1 MTTDTR
7 DRQPRIAGHRSSTGF
22 ALSGDA
28 VAIQQLV
35 RPGRCLLPD
44 SQAPIL
50 FSATTTSGD
59 PAMDLIDRAKKIM
72 INPQAEWRVIDDET
86 IDTPTLY
93 KRYIMPLAAIGP
105 VAWLLGMSV
114 VGFGGWR
121 APFLGGIATA
131 IVNYALVLGSVFVI
145 ARIVDALAPTF
156 GATPN
161 PMQSMK
167 LVAYAATS
175 AWLGGIFGLIPELS
189 IIGVLF
195 SIYSLYLLYLGI
207 PVLMK
212 APPDR
217 ALAYTAVIV
226 VAAIVVSFVIGAI
239 IGAFTVRPPGIM

>member
-1 MTTDTR
+1 
-7 DRQPRIAGHRSSTGF
+7 
-22 ALSGDA
+22 
-28 VAIQQLV
+28 
-35 RPGRCLLPD
+35 
-44 SQAPIL
+44 
-50 FSATTTSGD
+50 
-59 PAMDLIDRAKKIM
+59 MDLVDRAKKIM

-121 APFLGGIATA
+121 TPVLGGIATA
-131 IVNYALVLGSVFVI
+131 IVNYALVLASIFVI
-145 ARIVDALAPTF
+145 ARIIDALAPGF

-189 IIGVLF
+189 VIGVLF
-195 SIYSLYLLYLGI
+195 SLYSLYLLYLGI

-212 APPDR
+212 TPPDR
-217 ALAYTAVIV
+217 ALAYTGVIIVAV
-226 VAAIVVSFVIGAI
+226 VAVSLVMGFVIGA
-239 IGAFTVRPPGIM
+239 FTARPPGMM